1 MQRQGSVVDAMAHRH
16 VRSDTSLDT
25 SHEAVGGG
33 VAVPGALPPTTGS
46 QLELSQDYD

>member
-1 MQRQGSVVDAMAHRH
+1 MVKVHLDAEVD
-16 VRSDTSLDT
+16 SED
-25 SHEAVGGG
+25 EAVGGG